1 MLGNLQIYRKES
13 EPRDRKS
20 FMWVHNDEDGNLVAQ
35 VYNGAEWVTIAG
47 SGGGGSSKEIEEQ
60 LKEMSTDCEVNSTR
74 IAELE
79 VAVKN
84 AGGGGGCDCNWIT
97 VNATTID
104 GGEFVLDD
112 TESQKAVTAFD
123 AGNYNIKVRW
133 QTLYGTPHL
142 SYPVYVVGDK
152 HSNGAGIYYCTDSTA
167 VKNTSDNNVTVP
179 IFTYLSIHQGMA

>member
-13 EPRDRKS
+13 EPRDRES
-20 FMWVHNDEDGNLVAQ
+20 FLWIHTDEDGNLVAQ

-47 SGGGGSSKEIEEQ
+47 SGGGGSSKEIKEQ

-104 GGEFVLDD
+104 DGNFVLDP
-112 TESQKAVTAFD
+112 TEFQKAVTAFD

-133 QTLYGTPHL
+133 QTLYGPRL

-152 HSNGAGIYYCTDSTA
+152 DSNGAGINYCTDYTT

-179 IFTYLSIHQGMA
+179 IFTYLSIHQGTA

>member
-97 VNATTID
+97 VNATTINN
-104 GGEFVLDD
+104 GEFILDE
-112 TESQKAVTAFD
+112 TEHQKVVTAFD

-133 QTLYGTPHL
+133 QTLGGTPHL
-142 SYPVYVVGDK
+142 SNPVYIEGDK
-152 HSNGAGIYYCTDSTA
+152 DSNGSGIWYCTGYAT
-167 VKNTSDNNVTVP
+167 VKDTSNNNVLVP
-179 IFTYLSIHQGMA
+179 IFTYLFIHEGMA

>member
-20 FMWVHNDEDGNLVAQ
+20 FMWVHNDEDDNLVAQ

-104 GGEFVLDD
+104 GSEFVLDD
-112 TESQKAVTAFD
+112 TEFQKAVTAFD
-123 AGNYNIKVRW
+123 AGNYNIKVHW
-133 QTLYGTPHL
+133 QTLGGSPYL
-142 SYPVYVVGDK
+142 SNPVLIEGDK
-152 HSNGAGIYYCTDSTA
+152 DSNGAGIWYCTGHAT
-167 VKNTSDNNVTVP
+167 VKNISNNDVTVP
-179 IFTYLSIHQGMA
+179 IFTYLSIRQGQA